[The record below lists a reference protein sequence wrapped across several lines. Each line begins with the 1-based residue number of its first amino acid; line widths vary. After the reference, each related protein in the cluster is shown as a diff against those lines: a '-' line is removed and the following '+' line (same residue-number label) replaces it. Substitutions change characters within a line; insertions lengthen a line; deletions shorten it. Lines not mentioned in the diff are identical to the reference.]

1 MRKKLLFSV
10 LLGGLLFCVPSSA
23 SGQALFGAEAL
34 FGTDTDFGLGARV
47 HLDLG
52 TTAPLEFQGGFVLF
66 FPDGPVDYWE
76 INANLWYNIETSGG
90 STALPYLGG
99 GLNIGHV
106 SAGEGFDETDLGVN
120 LGGGVKFGYTNT
132 IPFLEA
138 RVTLGGV
145 EQFVIGGGVLFGG

>member
-1 MRKKLLFSV
+1 MRKGLLISG
-10 LLGGLLFCVPSSA
+10 LLGGFLFCLPSGA

-34 FGTDTDFGLGARV
+34 FGTDTDFGLGGRV

-52 TTAPLEFQGGFVLF
+52 TSAPLEFQGAFDLF
-66 FPDGPVDYWE
+66 FPDGPADYWE
-76 INANLWYNIETSGG
+76 INANLWYNIETSGS

-99 GLNIGHV
+99 GLNIGHTSV
-106 SAGEGFDETDLGVN
+106 EDFDDTELGVN

>member
-1 MRKKLLFSV
+1 MRKGLLITG
-10 LLGGLLFCVPSSA
+10 LLGAALVCTPSGA

-34 FGTDTDFGLGARV
+34 FGTDTDFGLGGRV

-52 TTAPLEFQGGFVLF
+52 TAAPLDFQGGFNLF

-76 INANLWYNIETSGG
+76 INANLWYNFETLEG

-106 SAGEGFDETDLGVN
+106 SAAEGFDETDLGVN
-120 LGGGVKFGYTNT
+120 LGGGVKFGFTNT